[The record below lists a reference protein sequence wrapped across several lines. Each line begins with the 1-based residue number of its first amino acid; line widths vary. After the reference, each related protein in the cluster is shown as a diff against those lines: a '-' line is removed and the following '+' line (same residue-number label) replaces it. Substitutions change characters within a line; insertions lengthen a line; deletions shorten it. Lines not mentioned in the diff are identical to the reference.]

1 MAPSRHLA
9 LIAAAGLV
17 LGGALPP
24 SPAFAQSQKKGP
36 PACAAI
42 SFRPISSGLADG
54 EQDAGMYRSRFGKME
69 LKATV
74 QSGEPSNY
82 YLTINGKKLEPMQ
95 GDLPKNV
102 EPCLKSKHVAVP
114 VKKQEGN
121 CTGQRFRA
129 VIDSTGKQK
138 LVMLFGLKGNDWLLC
153 SAGPAP
159 QGT

>member
-1 MAPSRHLA
+1 MALSRYLVVTAVGCLA
-9 LIAAAGLV
+9 
-17 LGGALPP
+17 LGGALQP
-24 SPAFAQSQKKGP
+24 SPAFAQKKGP

-69 LKATV
+69 LKASI
-74 QSGEPSNY
+74 QSGEPTNY

-95 GDLPKNV
+95 GGLPKGV
-102 EPCLKSKHVAVP
+102 EPCLKSKNITLP
-114 VKKQEGN
+114 VKTQEGN

-138 LVMLFGLKGNDWLLC
+138 LVMLFGLKGEEWLLC

-159 QGT
+159 QPS